1 MRKLLFV
8 WIVLLGS
15 RVAVAQ
21 PTYTMANQTVSD
33 CRAFFEDTGNNPIAP
48 GNYGNN
54 ENFVFRIINPQATQ
68 IIFTFS
74 SFCLE
79 LGSDTLFFYDGPN
92 INSPLLGA
100 FTGTNMP
107 PAIIAT
113 SGALT
118 IRFVSDLSITC
129 TGWEAYW
136 TTIVPPPIP
145 PDMSVITASCNT
157 NIINIQL
164 DTLVHCDSVY
174 AAAFVLAGGQGQQ
187 VVGAQALNCIGDS
200 TTTIRLTVDAPFT
213 SCGVYS
219 LSWNFNIL
227 DVCDSLYTF
236 LLNGSFSITD
246 CPITAILAANDDS
259 LCVDECFL
267 LTASGEGGD
276 CNYTYVWL
284 AGTPGLVGP
293 GPHLICL
300 DTSTTFTV
308 IVDDGSPTPSDTVSI
323 TILVT
328 NPPFAGNDTLVC
340 DQSAAF
346 DLAPLASPPGGVFF
360 GPGITAAAAGTFDPG
375 LAGPGVHQV
384 FYSYN
389 GCPDTLVITV
399 AGVTAGFTLASC
411 PGANP
416 IQLTGNTPA
425 GGVWSGPNVTP
436 GGMYTPPPTAG
447 VDTLYY
453 NFANCSLPR
462 LIYIDTIAMTKV
474 DTSCQ
479 SGAIQ
484 TLQFSPSGGLWSGPG
499 IIDNNA
505 GTFAPYLTTPGDHL
519 LIYTING
526 CSDTLRMH
534 VRAMEAG
541 NNITVCP
548 LSPPFNLP
556 SGTPAGGWWFGPGI
570 TDSIAGTFNPG
581 VNGTGNS
588 SLRLFY
594 RNAECQD
601 SITVFLT
608 RTNITPDTLRR
619 CITGG
624 NLSLAQGNTGRV
636 PNGGVWSGPGV
647 NPAGNGTFQPAVAGI
662 GFHRLYYTAA
672 GCVDSMVVYVSPLP
686 VAPVDTVV
694 CISQGNLI
702 FTGTPS
708 GGSWSGPGIRNS
720 FTGLFNTDS
729 AGIGNHRLY
738 YTTAAG
744 CVDSMQVQVN
754 PLPQPSFNNSDTIFC
769 HIDSL
774 FSLQLTPAG
783 GVLSGPGCVGNRFNP
798 VLAGMGQHQLI
809 YSAGIGL
816 CERFDTLRVQVR
828 DSLRIQVFSSA
839 DTLCYGDTVL
849 LWVTKTGGLPTA
861 SSDWGAL
868 GASDSVYFV
877 PTVSGWHPVV
887 VSDGCSTPQ
896 TDSIFVY
903 VHPQIVYTLTQEL
916 QNCYD
921 SLGIYRIQYAPG
933 SAYRTQWYTLPNSF
947 GDTLFARQGT
957 YAVRITDTLTGCYL
971 LDTIV
976 MRSFPIISANFTI
989 NPNERCYDLATA
1001 ELTFIDLSVGGS
1013 SGNWDF
1019 GDGSSEPY
1027 IFGQYPTHLYTDTG
1041 RYEVALVIFNAD
1053 GCRSTH
1059 RQVVCVQVEPKIYVP
1074 SAFTPNG
1081 DGLNEF
1087 FKVETIGIRNFRVE
1101 LFNRWGEKVFQAADK
1116 TFLWDGRFKG
1126 ELVEPGVYPYVIIY
1140 NDYLS
1145 SLPKYQKGV
1154 VHVLR

>member
-1 MRKLLFV
+1 MRRLLFV
-8 WIVLLGS
+8 WVVLLCS
-15 RVAVAQ
+15 RGAVAQ
-21 PTYTMANQTVSD
+21 PTYTMANQTVND

-54 ENFVFRIINPQATQ
+54 ENFIFRIINPQATQ

-74 SFCLE
+74 TFCLE
-79 LGSDTLFFYDGPN
+79 IGSDTLFFYDGPN
-92 INSPLLGA
+92 INSPLIGA
-100 FTGTNMP
+100 FSGIIRP
-107 PAIIAT
+107 PAIVAL

-157 NIINIQL
+157 NTIQIQL

-174 AAAFVLAGGQGQQ
+174 ASAFVLAGGQGQ
-187 VVGAQALNCIGDS
+187 VVTAAQALNCVGDS
-200 TTTIRLTVDAPFT
+200 TSNIRLTVDLPFT
-213 SCGVYS
+213 SCGNYN
-219 LSWNFNIL
+219 LIWNFNVL

-236 LLNGSFSITD
+236 LLNGGFSITD
-246 CPITAILAANDDS
+246 CPITALLTANDDS

-267 LTASGEGGD
+267 LTAAGDGGD
-276 CNYTYVWL
+276 CNYTYTWL
-284 AGTPGLVGP
+284 AGTPGLNGP

-300 DTSTTFTV
+300 NSTTTFTV
-308 IVDDGSPTPSDTVSI
+308 VVDDGSPTPPDTASI

-328 NPPFAGNDTLVC
+328 TPPFAGNDTLVC

-346 DLAPLASPPGGVFF
+346 DLSPLANPPGGVFF
-360 GPGITAAAAGTFDPG
+360 GPGITAAAVGTFNPG
-375 LAGPGVHQV
+375 LAGPGIHQV
-384 FYSYN
+384 FYSFN

-399 AGVTAGFTLASC
+399 AGVTPGLTLASC

-416 IQLTGNTPA
+416 IQLTGNTPP
-425 GGVWSGPNVTP
+425 GGTWSGPNVTP
-436 GGMYTPPPTAG
+436 GGLYTPPPAAG

-462 LIYIDTIAMTKV
+462 LIFVDSIAMIKV
-474 DTSCQ
+474 DTTCQ
-479 SGAIQ
+479 SGGID
-484 TLQFSPSGGLWSGPG
+484 TLQATPRGGLWSGPG

-505 GTFAPYLTTPGDHL
+505 GTFAPYLTTAGNHL

-526 CSDTLRMH
+526 CVDTLRMH
-534 VRAMEAG
+534 IRAMEAG
-541 NNITVCP
+541 NNLTICP
-548 LSPPFNLP
+548 LSPPFNVP
-556 SGTPAGGWWFGPGI
+556 SGIPAGGWWFGPGI

-588 SLRLFY
+588 SIRLFY
-594 RNAECQD
+594 RTDECQD

-608 RTNITPDTLRR
+608 RTNIAPDTLRR

-636 PNGGVWSGPGV
+636 PNGGVWSGSGV
-647 NPAGNGTFQPAVAGI
+647 NPVGNGTFQPAVAGT
-662 GFHRLYYTAA
+662 GFHRLFYTAA
-672 GCVDSMVVYVSPLP
+672 GCADSMVVFVSPLP

-694 CISQGNLI
+694 CINQGNLI

-708 GGSWSGPGIRNS
+708 GGTWFGPGILS
-720 FTGLFNTDS
+720 VSGGLFNTGT

-754 PLPQPSFNNSDTIFC
+754 SLPVPSFNNSNTIYC

-774 FSLQLTPAG
+774 FLLNLTPVG
-783 GVLSGPGCVGNRFNP
+783 GILSGPGCIGGSFNP
-798 VLAGMGQHQLI
+798 VLAGMGLHQLI
-809 YSAGIGL
+809 YSAGLGL
-816 CERFDTLRVQVR
+816 CERFDTLLVQVR
-828 DSLRIQVFSSA
+828 DSLRIQASGSS

-849 LWVTKTGGLPTA
+849 LRVTKTGGL
-861 SSDWGAL
+861 L
-868 GASDSVYFV
+868 GAISSWANLGNGDSIYFV

-896 TDSIFVY
+896 TDSVFVY
-903 VHPQIVYTLTQEL
+903 VHSQIVYTLSQEL
-916 QNCYD
+916 ENCYD
-921 SLGIYRIQYAPG
+921 SLGTYRIQYAPG

-947 GDTLFARQGT
+947 GDTLFAKQGS

-976 MRSFPIISANFTI
+976 MQSFPVISANFTT
-989 NPNERCYDLATA
+989 NPNQRCYDLASST
-1001 ELTFIDLSVGGS
+1001 LTFIDLSVGGS

-1019 GDGSSEPY
+1019 GDGINEAY
-1027 IFGQYPTHLYTDTG
+1027 VFGQYPTHTFADTG
-1041 RYEVALVIFNAD
+1041 RFVVELVIFSAD
-1053 GCRSTH
+1053 GCRSVH
-1059 RQVVCVQVEPKIYVP
+1059 RQVICVQVEPKIYVP
-1074 SAFTPNG
+1074 TAFTPNG

-1087 FKVETIGIRNFRVE
+1087 FKVESIGIRNFRIE
-1101 LFNRWGEKVFQAADK
+1101 LYNRWGERVFQAADK
-1116 TFLWDGRFKG
+1116 TFLWDGRYKG
-1126 ELVEPGVYPYVIIY
+1126 ELVESGVYPFVIIY
-1140 NDYLS
+1140 TDYLS
-1145 SLPKYQKGV
+1145 SLPKSQKGV
-1154 VHVLR
+1154 LHLLR